1 MECGRLGGESKKG
14 GGDGWTVSIASE
26 VTSIPSIHF
35 LLPLLL
41 QILFVVEI
49 VSVNESQN
57 VVYKVDNHL
66 VQWQMLKV
74 VGRPGIWSEA

>member
-1 MECGRLGGESKKG
+1 MGRLGDESEKG

-26 VTSIPSIHF
+26 VTAIPSIHF
-35 LLPLLL
+35 LPPLLL
-41 QILFVVEI
+41 QIVFVVEI